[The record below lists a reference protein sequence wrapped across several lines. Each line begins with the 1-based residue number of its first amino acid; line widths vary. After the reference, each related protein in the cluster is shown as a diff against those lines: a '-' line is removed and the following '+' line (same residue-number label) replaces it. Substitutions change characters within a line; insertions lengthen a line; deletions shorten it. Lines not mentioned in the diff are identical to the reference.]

1 MSDVGDGSTA
11 ARYVC
16 MPGSPYTGSTLL
28 GFLLNAHPACV
39 SVGAA
44 TGLTPRVDVAT
55 YRCSCGEYFTQCHFW
70 KAVAARTEELGAPVN
85 VYDTDYW
92 NTHVRMSRRRWLNG
106 VLVRSLGTAP
116 LTDVRDALLGC
127 VGPVRRTLDTAR
139 RSTASLATAVLE
151 ITGTTVFIDTA
162 RDHQRP
168 KYLAP
173 TPGLDVRAIHLVRDP
188 RGNVASIVRHTGV
201 DVAAAARQWTHYN
214 VEADRV
220 RRFLPS
226 DAWLHVRYEDLCA
239 DPRATLDRI
248 ARFIGVAP
256 ASGAF
261 DLGAMEHHIIGNSM
275 RLRGIDGIRHDER
288 WREQLTS
295 SDLDVIA
302 RLAGE
307 ASRRFG
313 YDWPT

>member
-1 MSDVGDGSTA
+1 M
-11 ARYVC
+11 
-16 MPGSPYTGSTLL
+16 
-28 GFLLNAHPACV
+28 
-39 SVGAA
+39 
-44 TGLTPRVDVAT
+44 
-55 YRCSCGEYFTQCHFW
+55 
-70 KAVAARTEELGAPVN
+70 
-85 VYDTDYW
+85 
-92 NTHVRMSRRRWLNG
+92 
-106 VLVRSLGTAP
+106 
-116 LTDVRDALLGC
+116 
-127 VGPVRRTLDTAR
+127 
-139 RSTASLATAVLE
+139 
-151 ITGTTVFIDTA
+151 
-162 RDHQRP
+162 
-168 KYLAP
+168 
-173 TPGLDVRAIHLVRDP
+173 
-188 RGNVASIVRHTGV
+188 
-201 DVAAAARQWTHYN
+201 
-214 VEADRV
+214 
-220 RRFLPS
+220 
-226 DAWLHVRYEDLCA
+226 RYEDLCA